1 MEENR
6 KTYPANTQSILWL
19 AIIND
24 KKEATTDEIE
34 ATLRQYQLILL
45 NYTGF
50 HYVFTII
57 HNKDPKKRTHLHV
70 VIELHEKKTLK
81 AVLGILTTLLNIEA
95 NQVGLE
101 PSNNEF
107 LGVQYLTH
115 KNNKEKEPYD
125 FKEIATNDEGELKAR
140 YEAEYVNPEERK
152 KAILFGSKTI
162 MDLLNN
168 MTIDEAKKV
177 LPVFKAIKE
186 EQGYDK
192 KGLIEQLTKMRND
205 YRYLY
210 DLTQKVFDIL
220 TQHEDFKG
228 DQAKINKHL
237 RGLMLCF
244 EDLLPF

>member
-1 MEENR
+1 MKEN
-6 KTYPANTQSILWL
+6 KTYPANTQSTLWL

-24 KKEATTDEIE
+24 KKEATTEQIE
-34 ATLRQYQLILL
+34 ATLKQYQLILL
-45 NYTGF
+45 NYKGF

-57 HNKDPKKRTHLHV
+57 HNKDPEKRTHLHA
-70 VIELHEKKTLK
+70 VIELHDKKTLK
-81 AVLGILTTLLNIEA
+81 AVLSLLSTLLMIDT
-95 NQVGLE
+95 NQISLE
-101 PSNNEF
+101 PTNNEF
-107 LGVQYLTH
+107 LCVQYLTH
-115 KNNKEKEPYD
+115 KNNQEKEPYD
-125 FKEIATNDEGELKAR
+125 YKEIKTNNESELKIR
-140 YEAEYVNPEERK
+140 YEAEYVSPEERK
-152 KAILFGSKTI
+152 KALLFGSKTI
-162 MDLLNN
+162 MDLLQN

-192 KGLIEQLTKMRND
+192 KGLIDQLNKMRTD
-205 YRYLY
+205 YQFLY

-220 TQHEDFKG
+220 TQHEDFKN